1 MLRSLGAA
9 LVVTVGFAALDG
21 RNLDTVGLGLASTAI
36 MYLFV
41 VPLAALRDR
50 VDGGL
55 AFVAS
60 LPVAPLT
67 AGAARVMA
75 TWVAA
80 LPAALQGAAAL
91 YLVAPSLLGHTHD
104 PITVGLA
111 GLVLW
116 AAAASA
122 GAMALAAI
130 TRWGLK
136 RLTFWPFALTIG
148 ALLAVDWLV
157 GELWTSP
164 AVAVAG
170 RLLAPDGTLHG
181 AIVTG
186 GLALWA
192 GSQLL
197 ALRWLRDA
205 IEHHDPISAAADPDA

>member
-41 VPLAALRDR
+41 VPLASLRDR

-80 LPAALQGAAAL
+80 LPAALQGTAAL
-91 YLVAPSLLGHTHD
+91 YLVAPSLLGHTLD

-116 AAAASA
+116 AAASSA

-130 TRWGLK
+130 TRWGLE

-157 GELWTSP
+157 GELGAPP
-164 AVAVAG
+164 AAHVVGA
-170 RLLAPDGTLHG
+170 LSAPTGALHSMI
-181 AIVTG
+181 ATG
-186 GLALWA
+186 GVVLWM

-205 IEHHDPISAAADPDA
+205 IEHHDPISAAADPYA